1 MSETKNTLDS
11 INNRLYIAKEGVIG
25 KDRKSART

>member
-1 MSETKNTLDS
+1 MSKTKDTLD
-11 INNRLYIAKEGVIG
+11 IFNKRLYIAKEGAIG